1 LGKIAGIK
9 HIFFDLDRTL
19 WDFEKNSET
28 VLLQLINIYGL
39 EHKCQV
45 PAQVIVDKYR
55 EVNKELWRQYNRKE
69 ISKEQLRSSRFTK
82 TLAHFNYHF
91 LGFGLQLEK
100 DYIERSPYQTHV
112 IEGAHEILDYLRP
125 AYTLHILTNGF
136 AEVQHIKLKQSK
148 LGHYFQ
154 HIFISEEIGHQKPDH
169 QIFAAARTKVK
180 AEPHECLMIG
190 DDHHGDVQG
199 ALGAGWH
206 AVHFS
211 PDDVLAG
218 NHLQIRSLH
227 ELRELV

>member
-1 LGKIAGIK
+1 MGKIAGIK

-28 VLLQLINIYGL
+28 VLSQLIHIYGL
-39 EHKCQV
+39 EQKCKV
-45 PAQVIVDKYR
+45 PAAAIIDKYR

-69 ISKEQLRSSRFTK
+69 INKDQLRSSRFTK

-112 IEGAHEILDYLRP
+112 IEGAHEILEYLRP
-125 AYTLHILTNGF
+125 TYKLHILTNGF
-136 AEVQHIKLKQSK
+136 AEVQHIKLKQSN
-148 LGHYFQ
+148 LGKYFQ
-154 HIFISEEIGHQKPDH
+154 HIFISEELGHQKPDR
-169 QIFAAARTKVK
+169 QIFSAAMSRVNGQPA
-180 AEPHECLMIG
+180 ECLMIG

-199 ALGAGWH
+199 ALEAGWH

-218 NHLQIRSLH
+218 NHLQIRSLR
-227 ELRELV
+227 ELRDLV